1 MFTADEIA
9 THNTETDCWVS
20 LYGEV
25 YNVTKFL
32 DDHPGIIFF
41 FKNYRGKRLYNA
53 LCWKGC
59 N

>member
-32 DDHPGIIFF
+32 DDHPG
-41 FKNYRGKRLYNA
+41 GKDSIMLYA
-53 LCWKGC
+53 GKDATE
-59 N
+59 

>member
-41 FKNYRGKRLYNA
+41 FKN
-53 LCWKGC
+53 
-59 N
+59 